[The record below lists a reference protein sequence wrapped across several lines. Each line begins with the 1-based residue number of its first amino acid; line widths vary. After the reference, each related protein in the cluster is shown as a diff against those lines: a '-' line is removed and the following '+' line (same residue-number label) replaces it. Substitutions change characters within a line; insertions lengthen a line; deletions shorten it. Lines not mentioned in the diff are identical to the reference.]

1 MDNRIKKIRQAL
13 NMTQQEFANKIG
25 IKRGTIANYEI
36 GRNFPVDSVISLI
49 CREFNV
55 NENWLRNGNGS
66 MFIEPSEFSLDK
78 YAEQKNLTMKEKK
91 ILQGFMDLDPDVR
104 NAICA
109 IFENAATLD
118 NNLSGS
124 DGEDLYNNAPDSPQ
138 ELEKLFPPVSN
149 TDFKSNIS

>member
-1 MDNRIKKIRQAL
+1 MDKRLKELRKIL
-13 NMTQQEFANKIG
+13 NLTQQEFADKLG
-25 IKRGTIANYEI
+25 IKRNTIANYES
-36 GRNFPVDSVISLI
+36 GRNEPIGSVFSLI
-49 CREFNV
+49 CKEFNV
-55 NENWLRNGNGS
+55 NENWLRNGIGS

-91 ILQGFMDLDPDVR
+91 ILQGFMDLEPNVR
-104 NAICA
+104 NAIYA

-118 NNLSGS
+118 DDLSGL
-124 DGEDLYNNAPDSPQ
+124 DGEKLYKNAPDSPQ

>member
-1 MDNRIKKIRQAL
+1 MDKRLKELRKIL
-13 NMTQQEFANKIG
+13 NLTQQEFADKLG
-25 IKRGTIANYEI
+25 IKRNTIANYES
-36 GRNFPVDSVISLI
+36 GRNEPIGSVFSLI
-49 CREFNV
+49 CKEFNV
-55 NENWLRNGNGS
+55 NENWLRNGNGP

-91 ILQGFMDLDPDVR
+91 ILQGFMDLEPDVR
-104 NAICA
+104 NAIYA

-124 DGEDLYNNAPDSPQ
+124 NGEDLYNNAPDSPQ

>member
-1 MDNRIKKIRQAL
+1 MDKRLKELRKIL
-13 NMTQQEFANKIG
+13 NLTQQEFSDKLG
-25 IKRGTIANYEI
+25 IKRNTIANYES
-36 GRNFPVDSVISLI
+36 GRNEPIGSVFSLI
-49 CREFNV
+49 CKEFNV
-55 NENWLRNGNGS
+55 NENWLRNGIGS

-91 ILQGFMDLDPDVR
+91 ILQGFMDLEPNVR
-104 NAICA
+104 NAIYA

-118 NNLSGS
+118 DDLSGL
-124 DGEDLYNNAPDSPQ
+124 DGEKLYKNAPDSPQ

>member
-1 MDNRIKKIRQAL
+1 MKGDK
-13 NMTQQEFANKIG
+13 NMNKRLKELRRELGLTQQLFAKKLG
-25 IKRGTIANYEI
+25 IKQNTVATYEM
-36 GRNFPVDSVISLI
+36 GRNPPSDPVIHSI

-91 ILQGFMDLDPDVR
+91 ILQGFMDLEPDVR
-104 NAICA
+104 NAIYA

-118 NNLSGS
+118 
-124 DGEDLYNNAPDSPQ
+124 DYDIYNDAPDTPQ
-138 ELEKLFPPVSN
+138 ELEKLFPPVENNNKN
-149 TDFKSNIS
+149 TNIS

>member
-91 ILQGFMDLDPDVR
+91 ILQGFMDLEPDVR
-104 NAICA
+104 NAIYA

-118 NNLSGS
+118 DDLSGL
-124 DGEDLYNNAPDSPQ
+124 DGDELYNNAPDSPQ
-138 ELEKLFPPVSN
+138 ELEKLFPPVNN
-149 TDFKSNIS
+149 TSFNSHIS